1 MGWHQRYLPA
11 AAVTAC
17 DLLQPCQVPA
27 SRADHGQCADQGPH
41 HRVAEGVS
49 QQVHL
54 HHPVIAP
61 CDGEL
66 PQVADGGGTF
76 TGLAERSEIPQPR
89 QQSCRLLCGV
99 QAQRVPQLDHVVA
112 QQRIRHLRGVDQA
125 IAVAPPDRGE
135 AGVET
140 VGGLGH
146 VTDGD
151 VVGADSTQPAQQ
163 VGGGQG
169 RVLDIDVAHL
179 TAGVYPGIGAARDG
193 ECGGRV
199 EAKHPAQ
206 RFLQHPLHRPQS
218 RLGGPAV
225 KSPAVVGQIDA

>member
-1 MGWHQRYLPA
+1 M
-11 AAVTAC
+11 
-17 DLLQPCQVPA
+17 
-27 SRADHGQCADQGPH
+27 
-41 HRVAEGVS
+41 AEGVG

-54 HHPVIAP
+54 HHPVASP
-61 CDGEL
+61 RDGEL
-66 PQVADGGGTF
+66 PQVADGGGAL

-89 QQSCRLLCGV
+89 QKPGRFLRGAQV
-99 QAQRVPQLDHVVA
+99 QRVPQLDHVVA
-112 QQRIRHLRGVDQA
+112 QQGVRHLCGVDQA

-169 RVLDIDVAHL
+169 RVLDVDVTHL
-179 TAGVYPGIGAARDG
+179 AAGVHPGVGAARDG
-193 ECGGRV
+193 ERGGRV
-199 EAKHPAQ
+199 EA
-206 RFLQHPLHRPQS
+206 
-218 RLGGPAV
+218 
-225 KSPAVVGQIDA
+225 